1 MVKAGK
7 KFIHEEG
14 YTLSFG
20 DADFHLTERIGS
32 PWTVVLANGYKTI
45 TLDFGKHIKWNG
57 RIYWK
62 SHRYTS
68 VIFSESL
75 KSTSWKVCSAESS
88 QVKGVQRPKRV
99 MIQQNTP
106 TNELI
111 EVIQEISHEFTVGFP
126 FNTRVTTLNHSV

>member
-1 MVKAGK
+1 MTICRGDQRATLPWVYLVMTGW
-7 KFIHEEG
+7 EMTSLQTVWSDQTEG
-14 YTLSFG
+14 LTLS
-20 DADFHLTERIGS
+20 LVSIINE
-32 PWTVVLANGYKTI
+32 Y
-45 TLDFGKHIKWNG
+45 
-57 RIYWK
+57 YWK

-106 TNELI
+106 TNKLI
-111 EVIQEISHEFTVGFP
+111 EVIQEKSHEFMVGFP
-126 FNTRVTTLNHSV
+126 FNTRVTTLNRSV